1 MTVRVTA
8 ILVTHDGQPWL
19 PTSVTAITTQTRPVD
34 RIVAVDTGSL
44 DNSVSLLRGAGIH
57 VIEVERDTGFG
68 EAVNVAI
75 EATPPFIAD
84 GAQDQEWLWILHD
97 DCAPSKDALEKLL
110 AAVENKPQVALAGP
124 KLRGWH
130 DRKHLLEL
138 GVSIATNGA
147 RWTGM
152 EYREQDQGQHDD
164 ERDVLSVSTAA
175 MLVRRDVFT
184 ELSGFDPNLSLFRDD
199 VDFGWR
205 LRTAGFSA
213 LAVPEAIAFHGEAAA
228 SERRSIDV
236 KDAILHR
243 PLLLD
248 RRHAAY
254 VLLANASLFYLPL
267 LGIQLLLSS
276 LVRAFGYLLAKLPG
290 YAADEIAAVALVL
303 IKPQKIFAARKVRRS
318 QRLVSGSNIRAFLP
332 PRGVQIRLAYDRA
345 RSALDRFLSTRIKFH
360 SEEEQRSMLD
370 LNDEALESEE
380 ILVSEGSR
388 KLREVLLRPFSLA
401 IVAIL
406 TVTLIGS
413 RNRLG
418 AISGGALL
426 DAPSSGIDLF
436 SKYLESWHPIALG
449 SSSNTPTWVFL
460 IGFASLLTWTNIKL
474 FLALFFLL
482 AIPAA
487 IWICYKFTQRFTKS
501 KLIALIAALLYGFSP
516 PIIYAISE
524 GSLGILVIA
533 LLAPLILQSFLEG
546 ELIEKY
552 SWRKISAHVILY
564 GVVLAFSPPAFI
576 LISLFHFFTSARQV
590 LLSLPISTSHIAS
603 VQWGLPLE
611 RVYKRSA
618 LLLGAIAVNIPWS
631 LELITYPSRSLLD
644 PGITLEGG
652 APWQLIFAN
661 PSQSWWLFSLAPIL
675 VLIAAFRYESRE
687 KALLALF
694 ILGVA
699 ITLSFFFVNG
709 HASASLVR
717 PNLGSIAIIFSL
729 AALVS
734 GITLLEGLIPEI
746 RNSAL
751 NFRHFAT
758 AAVAISAIL
767 SLAFSLIWWIGPGA
781 NGGLARGSKFSVPEF
796 ITANASTDE
805 RYKSLLLRSKNGR
818 LVYSVIRDRQLQL
831 GDADL
836 IYGGSKVIDE
846 AVAGLVSGSAIN
858 ANAVLGSYGIRY
870 LFLAQ
875 PVKKGLAR
883 TIDGIGGFTRA
894 SSTDAG
900 IVWKVVGASSRVSL
914 IPFDAISSSSGEEIA
929 LAAEEVDA
937 RGTITRT
944 GVIRIGERFDG
955 RWRLLVNNRSLK
967 LSRSIDG
974 LPQFEVTEPGDFYL
988 YHDGTTRRG
997 WVSLQL
1003 IVFLTLLTA
1012 SLPARRRRA
1021 EVPIEELA

>member
-1 MTVRVTA
+1 MSVRVTA

-57 VIEVERDTGFG
+57 VIEVDRDTGFG

-75 EATPPFIAD
+75 EATPPFLTGSAD
-84 GAQDQEWLWILHD
+84 DAQDQEWLWILHD

-110 AAVENKPQVALAGP
+110 LAVENKPQVALAGP

-164 ERDVLSVSTAA
+164 ERDVLAVSTAA
-175 MLVRRDVFT
+175 MLVRRDVFA
-184 ELSGFDPNLSLFRDD
+184 ELGGFDLNLSLFRDD

-254 VLLANASLFYLPL
+254 VLLANASFFYLPL
-267 LGIQLLLSS
+267 LGLQLLLSS
-276 LVRAFGYLLAKLPG
+276 IVRAFGYLLAKLPG
-290 YAADEIAAVALVL
+290 YAADEIAAVALII
-303 IKPQKIFAARKVRRS
+303 IKPQKIFAARKVRRA
-318 QRLVSGSNIRAFLP
+318 QRLVSGSNIRTFLP

-345 RSALDRFLSTRIKFH
+345 RSALDRFLSTRIKFRD
-360 SEEEQRSMLD
+360 EEEHRSVLD

-380 ILVSEGSR
+380 ILASEGSR
-388 KLREVLLRPFSLA
+388 KLREVFLRPFSLA
-401 IVAIL
+401 VVAIL
-406 TVTLIGS
+406 AVTLIGS

-426 DAPSSGIDLF
+426 DAPGSGIDLF
-436 SKYLESWHPIALG
+436 SKYLESWHPISLG
-449 SSSNTPTWVFL
+449 SSANTPTWVFL
-460 IGFASLLTWTNIKL
+460 VGLASLITWANIKL

-482 AIPAA
+482 SIPAA
-487 IWICYKFTQRFTKS
+487 IWISYKFSQRYTKS
-501 KLIALIAALLYGFSP
+501 KLIAGIAAILYGFSP
-516 PIIYAISE
+516 PILYAISE
-524 GSLGILVIA
+524 GEMGILVIA
-533 LLAPLILQSFLEG
+533 LLAPLIVRSFIDG

-552 SWRKISAHVILY
+552 SWRKVSAHAILY

-576 LISLFHFFTSARQV
+576 LISLFHFFTSARQI
-590 LLSLPISTSHIAS
+590 LRSLPISSD
-603 VQWGLPLE
+603 QWGLPLE
-611 RVYKRSA
+611 RIYKRSA
-618 LLLGAIAVNIPWS
+618 LLIGAIAVNIPWS
-631 LELITYPSRSLLD
+631 LELLTYPSRALLD
-644 PGITLEGG
+644 PGITLESG
-652 APWQLIFAN
+652 APWQLVFAN
-661 PSQSWWLFSLAPIL
+661 PSQSWWLLSLAPIL
-675 VLIAAFRYESRE
+675 IVIAAFRYESRE
-687 KALLALF
+687 LAQMALF
-694 ILGVA
+694 IAGVA

-709 HASASLVR
+709 HGSARLVR
-717 PNLGSIAIIFSL
+717 PNLGSIAIIFFL
-729 AALVS
+729 VALVA
-734 GITLLEGLIPEI
+734 GIKLLEGLIPEI

-758 AAVAISAIL
+758 ATVALSTIL
-767 SLAFSLIWWIGPGA
+767 SLALSLIWWLGPGA
-781 NGGLARGSKFSVPEF
+781 NGSLARGSTFSVPEF

-805 RYKSLLLRSKNGR
+805 RYKSLLLRNKNGR
-818 LVYSVIRDRQLQL
+818 LVYSVIRDRELQL

-846 AVAGLVSGSAIN
+846 AVAGLVTGSAIN

-875 PVKKGLAR
+875 PIKKGLAR

-914 IPFDAISSSSGEEIA
+914 IPFDAISSSTGEEIA
-929 LAAEEVDA
+929 LAAERIDA

-944 GVIRIGERFDG
+944 GVVRIGERFDG
-955 RWRLLVNNRSLK
+955 RWRLLINNRSLK
-967 LSRSIDG
+967 LSQSIDG

-988 YHDGTTRRG
+988 YHDGTARRG

-1003 IVFLTLLTA
+1003 IIFLTILTA